1 MAPIEDHPLRYA
13 LANEIHARPF
23 PALQSPST
31 GAYLAIKQAEN
42 ASSRD
47 RELDRQHLIDL
58 LDRHGA
64 PHPSPGATHY
74 YGQVGRY
81 WLKWESHAEFVTYTA
96 FSEGLGERAFD
107 PADFEA
113 FPDDWLEAAP
123 GSRLTSALIRVQEE
137 PAPEAQA
144 ALIEDWFV
152 SESLAVSDVVDRSV
166 TVASD
171 FRIDPAGHMRFAVFT
186 RPDTGSRRIGRVV
199 QRLCEIETYKTMSM
213 LGFAR
218 VQSMS
223 ARLGEI
229 DSALLRLVDMMSNGP
244 SSSEGTLRELIAL
257 SSELEN
263 MSAKAAFRFSA
274 TRAYEAIVAQRI
286 EVLREERFNG
296 RQTFREFMMRRY
308 DPAMRT
314 VAATERRL
322 KGMSERALRAGDL
335 LRTSVDV
342 ERQAQNQKLLE
353 SMDKRA
359 DLQLRLQKTVEGLS
373 VVAISYYAVNLVV
386 YSLGPAASQL
396 GLTQYVLFG
405 ISTPLTVLAVWWLV
419 RRIRRSVE

>member
-1 MAPIEDHPLRYA
+1 MPPITDHPLRYA

-23 PALQSPST
+23 PAIRAPAT
-31 GAYLAIKQAEN
+31 GAFLAIKQEAN
-42 ASSRD
+42 ASARD
-47 RELDRQHLIDL
+47 READRRHLIKL

-64 PHPSPGATHY
+64 DHPSPGATHY
-74 YGQVGRY
+74 YGQVGRH
-81 WLKWESHAEFVTYTA
+81 WLKWESHTEFVTYTA
-96 FSEGLGERAFD
+96 VADGLSERAFD
-107 PADFEA
+107 PADFGA
-113 FPDDWLEAAP
+113 FPEDWLAEAP
-123 GSRLTSALIRVQEE
+123 GTRLTSALIRVAEE
-137 PAPEAQA
+137 SDPDTQTD
-144 ALIEDWFV
+144 LIEDWFV
-152 SESLAVSDVVDRSV
+152 SESLAVSSVVDNTCV
-166 TVASD
+166 VASD
-171 FRIDPAGHMRFAVFT
+171 FRIDPAGHMRIAVFAK
-186 RPDTGSRRIGRVV
+186 PDTGERRIGRVV

-218 VQSMS
+218 VQAMGK
-223 ARLGEI
+223 RLGEI
-229 DSALLRLVDMMSNGP
+229 DEALLHLVDEMSGGP
-244 SSSEGTLRELIAL
+244 SESEGTLKELLTL

-263 MSAKAAFRFSA
+263 LAAKASFRFSA
-274 TRAYEAIVAQRI
+274 TRAYEAIVNQRI

-314 VAATERRL
+314 VASTEQRL
-322 KGMSERALRAGDL
+322 KAMSDRALRAGDL

-342 ERQAQNQKLLE
+342 ERQAQNQQLLE

-386 YSLGPAASQL
+386 YALGPLTQPL
-396 GLTQYVLFG
+396 GLSSYLMLG
-405 ISTPLTVLAVWWLV
+405 IATPLTVLGVWWLV